1 MNLKPTAL
9 VLCASVAFAIGA
21 SAEDAGDAV
30 IVLLDDGEKYE
41 TLISATQKI
50 EFGDAAVSVVTPDAS
65 ESFEYQKIDKIL
77 IGAKPNSVASVIS
90 EGNIAVWPKAVTS
103 TLNVA
108 GVAPGTVINIYS
120 ANGQLFASRKSSG
133 DTEVFDFSNAAPGVY
148 VINIEKKS
156 VRIIK

>member
-21 SAEDAGDAV
+21 RAEDAGDAV

-65 ESFEYQKIDKIL
+65 KSFEYQKIDKIM
-77 IGAKPNSVASVIS
+77 IGAKPSSVASVLS

-108 GVAPGTVINIYS
+108 GVKPGAVISIYS
-120 ANGQLFASRKSSG
+120 ADGKLFASRRSAG
-133 DTEVFDFSNAAPGVY
+133 DTETFDLSNAPAGVY
-148 VINIEKKS
+148 VVNIENKS